1 VVLPAPISVIYA
13 IAVHVLSL
21 RKCLKRWRL
30 KMPNGDQSKEYWL
43 LEANKHLAIALIG
56 IPDANRVHVER
67 AIECL
72 GNYQQMII
80 NERKR

>member
-1 VVLPAPISVIYA
+1 
-13 IAVHVLSL
+13 
-21 RKCLKRWRL
+21 
-30 KMPNGDQSKEYWL
+30 MNGKDKDYWL

-72 GNYQQMII
+72 ANYQKMVID
-80 NERKR
+80 ERKR